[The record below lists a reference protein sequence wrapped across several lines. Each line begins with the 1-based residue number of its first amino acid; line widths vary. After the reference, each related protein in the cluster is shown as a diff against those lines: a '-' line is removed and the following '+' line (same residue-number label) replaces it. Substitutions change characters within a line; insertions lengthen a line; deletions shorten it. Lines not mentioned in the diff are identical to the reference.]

1 MIYDQIKMFKK
12 AFFKIYLRFAILAAI
27 IYCLPVYFFIRKAD
41 YTQAW
46 LLYVGNFLF
55 MAVIVAFLFYFSRL
69 KNDNPGTL
77 SLIVSGQ
84 KEVVLGMVI
93 AGVISGILLIILIP
107 GLFGKGIPARVLSEA
122 PANLLQGKTKGL
134 SSMVLIDSTIGNF
147 VTGAFMSLI
156 LPASLRRRTQKKGEE
171 PN

>member
-1 MIYDQIKMFKK
+1 MFKK
-12 AFFKIYLRFAILAAI
+12 AFFKIYFIFAFLAAF
-27 IYCLPVYFFIRKAD
+27 IYCIPVYFFIRMAD

-69 KNDNPGTL
+69 KNENLRTL

-84 KEVVLGMVI
+84 KAVVLGMAI
-93 AGVISGILLIILIP
+93 AGIISFILLIVLIP
-107 GLFGKGIPARVLSEA
+107 GLFGKGTPGRVLSEA
-122 PANLLQGKTKGL
+122 PVNILQGKTNGL
-134 SSMVLIDSTIGNF
+134 ISMVLIDSTIGNF

-156 LPASLRRRTQKKGEE
+156 LPASLRRRTQRKDEG
-171 PN
+171 PD